1 MKNLLIRLSFVFAL
15 LAAGLTAFAQST
27 VRGTVKDAAGNG
39 VIGAS
44 VFVQGTQNGT
54 IVSPDGSYVLSNVK
68 VGDPIEFSCIG
79 YAAQIITWKGGPLNV
94 VLAEDAEMLEGTVV
108 TALGIRRDQKAV
120 GYAVTELKSD
130 QLNPN
135 LINPVSALQ
144 GKVAGVEINASDGGM
159 FGRNKIL
166 IRGASTLGKNNQPIF
181 VVDGI
186 ILDND
191 VVDPSAD
198 WDANNLDYGNQLKN
212 LNPDDFESVSILKG
226 AAATALYGSRGLN
239 GAIIITTKS
248 GRGSKGLGVSVTQT
262 FGFDKVTSGPD
273 FQNIFMDGYMS
284 GYGNYFNAP
293 TRWDAHHAQIW
304 ADGTDNVPSLLKIAR
319 DILGEMPGLS
329 YGNRFSDYK
338 EIEWYDGNKIPSKA
352 YENNF
357 VDAYNTGFNTNTNIT
372 VSGGNEKSSIYA
384 SISEKYSTGTLPNNS
399 FNRFSTLLK
408 ASHKL
413 NDAIEVEGSVSFTNS
428 EPRNAQPNIGEYFI
442 NGQWDRTYDAKYL
455 RDKYKGD
462 HGGLAQS
469 SYGDKW
475 GTIPGRSIW
484 WSIWENETL
493 QKETVIR
500 PNLKLTV
507 QLAPWLKWVT
517 DGSFN
522 YYYTRRESKQPD
534 SGYANSGGG
543 GYYGLS
549 QSSQEQ
555 TNLNTNFLFDF
566 QLNEDWQLG
575 GFLRAE
581 YFNNYVFA
589 TSAETNGGLVV
600 PNRYFL
606 GNSKNTIRG
615 GGSISGTK
623 TMMSVVAQATASYRD
638 LLFLELTGR
647 NDWTSALVYA
657 DGHGNYSYFYPSFSA
672 SWLLHETFSLP
683 KSISFWKL
691 RASIAQVGNDTNPYD
706 INSAYDVNNFN
717 NDNSSI
723 SRMVVPGTIYDQ
735 NLKPERKTSWEL
747 GTDYRMFNNRIGLDF
762 TFYKENTRDQIMS
775 VSLPGASGV
784 SRAYI
789 NAGNIQNQGI
799 ELALNTTPVETRN
812 FAWDLNFTW
821 TKNWSKIVEL
831 SDLVASYIKLQ
842 GDPDYGNYRI
852 GSVAKVGGTYGIL
865 MSDKMPKKDWVEVL
879 DENGE
884 PTGKWQGSKLPVL
897 INYYSNEGT
906 VRYQRNGQVEE
917 VGNSV
922 PDFLGS
928 VNTGIRFKRFQVRAS
943 FDARFGGYVAS
954 YPSHYGTA
962 YGYLAKSLVG
972 ADAEHGGITYTS
984 RWDGATYDDGVI
996 PDAVFLNGTAIP
1008 QPDGSSVV
1016 VGTDITG
1023 KVTPNGVTYREAF
1036 EAGAVDPSHQSSY
1049 MYRSNSWGQ
1058 GVINDNWFTKLNY
1071 ICFRDLSFAWTIP
1084 DKWANA
1090 IKCQAISLQ
1099 ANAHNLGYLL
1109 NTMPN
1114 HENPESVRG
1123 TAASEFRIRNMQGVT
1138 TYFTFTINAR
1148 F

>member
-1 MKNLLIRLSFVFAL
+1 MKNLFIRLSLVFAL
-15 LAAGLTAFAQST
+15 LAAGLTAYAQTT

-39 VIGAS
+39 VVGAS
-44 VFVQGTQNGT
+44 VFVQGTQNGA
-54 IVSPDGSYVLSNVK
+54 IVDMDGNYVLSNVK
-68 VGDPIEFSCIG
+68 VGDVLVVSCIG
-79 YAAQIITWKGGPLNV
+79 YATQNIPFTGGPVNV
-94 VLAEDAEMLEGTVV
+94 VLAEDSEMLEGTVV

-144 GKVAGVEINASDGGM
+144 GKVAGVEINQSDGGM

-262 FGFDKVTSGPD
+262 FGVDKVTSGPD
-273 FQNIFMDGYMS
+273 FQNVYGEGYFS
-284 GYGNYFNAP
+284 GYGQYQES
-293 TRWDAHHAQIW
+293 TQWDNHHMNIW
-304 ADGTDNVPSLLKIAR
+304 MDGTNDVFSMKKVY
-319 DILGEMPGLS
+319 DVYDVWGLS
-329 YGNRFSDYK
+329 FGLPFSAAEK
-338 EIEWYDGNKIPSKA
+338 MEWYDGSVVPYEPK
-352 YENNF
+352 ENNF
-357 VDAYNTGFNTNTNIT
+357 IDAYNLGFNTNTNLT

-408 ASHKL
+408 ATHKL
-413 NDAIEVEGSVSFTNS
+413 NDAIELEGSVNFTNS

-442 NGQWDRTYDAKYL
+442 DGTWDRTYDAKYF

-462 HGGLAQS
+462 HGGLAQT

-475 GTIPGRSIW
+475 GSIPNRGFW
-484 WSIWENETL
+484 WSVWENETR

-500 PNLKLTV
+500 PNLKITV

-522 YYYTRRESKQPD
+522 YYYTRKETKQPD

-543 GYYGLS
+543 GYYGLA
-549 QSSQEQ
+549 QSTQEQ
-555 TNLNTNFLFDF
+555 TNLNTNFIFDF
-566 QLNEDWQLG
+566 QANEDWQIG
-575 GFLRAE
+575 GFLRGE

-606 GNSKNTIRG
+606 DNSKNAIKG
-615 GGSISGTK
+615 SGSISGTK
-623 TMMSVVAQATASYRD
+623 TMLSVVAQATASYRD
-638 LLFLELTGR
+638 LLFLEVTGR

-657 DGHGNYSYFYPSFSA
+657 DGHGNYAYFYPSFSA
-672 SWLLHETFSLP
+672 SWLLHETFALP
-683 KSISFWKL
+683 KAISFWKL
-691 RASIAQVGNDTNPYD
+691 RASIAQVGNDTSPYN
-706 INSAYDVNNFN
+706 INSAYSVSNFN
-717 NDNSSI
+717 HESTAI
-723 SRMVVPGTIYDQ
+723 SRMTIPGTIYDQ
-735 NLKPERKTSWEL
+735 NLKPERKTSWEV
-747 GTDYRMFNNRIGLDF
+747 GTDFRVLNNRLGMDL

-784 SRAYI
+784 SSAYI
-789 NAGNIQNQGI
+789 NAGNIQNMGI
-799 ELALNTTPVETRN
+799 ELALNTTPIETRN

-821 TKNWSKIVEL
+821 TKNWSKIIEL

-865 MSDKMPKKDWVEVL
+865 MSDKMPKKDYTY
-879 DENGE
+879 DDNGNI
-884 PTGKWQGSKLPVL
+884 TSGSGLPVL
-897 INYYSNEGT
+897 TNWNTSQGT
-906 VRYQRNGQVEE
+906 VWYQRNGAVEE

-928 VNTGIRFKRFQVRAS
+928 MNTGIRFKRFQIRAS

-954 YPSHYGTA
+954 YASHYGTA

-972 ADAEHGGITYTS
+972 ADAAHGGLTYTS
-984 RWDGATYDDGVI
+984 RWDGITYDDGVI
-996 PDAVFLNGTAIP
+996 PEGVFLNGTAIP
-1008 QPDGSSVV
+1008 QPNGKDPIV
-1016 VGTDITG
+1016 VGTDIKGT
-1023 KVTPNGVTYREAF
+1023 VTPNGVTFREAY
-1036 EAGAVDPSHQSSY
+1036 EQGAVDPCHQSSY
-1049 MYRSNSWGQ
+1049 MYRTNSWGQ

-1071 ICFRDLSFAWTIP
+1071 IAFRDLSFAWAMP
-1084 DKWANA
+1084 EKWANA
-1090 IKCQAISLQ
+1090 VKCQGLTLQ
-1099 ANAHNLGYLL
+1099 ANAHNLGYIL

>member
-1 MKNLLIRLSFVFAL
+1 MKNLFIRLSLVLAL
-15 LAAGLTAFAQST
+15 LATGLTAFAQST

-39 VIGAS
+39 VVGAS
-44 VFVQGTQNGT
+44 VLVQGTQNGA
-54 IVSPDGSYVLSNVK
+54 IVDMDGSFALPGVKAGDVLV
-68 VGDPIEFSCIG
+68 VSCIG
-79 YAAQIITWKGGPLNV
+79 YAPQNITWTGGPVNV

-108 TALGIRRDQKAV
+108 TALGIRRDQKAL

-130 QLNPN
+130 ELNPN

-191 VVDPSAD
+191 TVDPSAD
-198 WDANNLDYGNQLKN
+198 WDASNLDYGNQLKN
-212 LNPDDFESVSILKG
+212 LNPDDFETVSILKG

-248 GRGSKGLGVSVTQT
+248 GRGSKGLGVSFTQT
-262 FGFDKVTSGPD
+262 LGFDKVTSGPE
-273 FQNIFMDGYMS
+273 FQNIFMDGYFS
-284 GYGNYFNAP
+284 GYGQYFDAP
-293 TRWDAHHAQIW
+293 TQWDAHHAQIW
-304 ADGTDNVPSLLKIAR
+304 AEGTTNVPSLLRIAR
-319 DILGEMPGLS
+319 DVLGEMPGLS
-329 YGNRFSDYK
+329 FGNRFSDY
-338 EIEWYDGNKIPSKA
+338 EQIEWYDGNLIPSKA
-352 YENNF
+352 KENNF

-372 VSGGNEKSSIYA
+372 LSGGNEKSSIYA
-384 SISEKYSTGTLPNNS
+384 SLSEKYSTGTLPNNS

-413 NDAIEVEGSVSFTNS
+413 NEAIEVEGSVSFTNS
-428 EPRNAQPNIGEYFI
+428 EPRNAQPNIGENFI
-442 NGQWDRTYDAKYL
+442 DGTWDRTYDAQYL

-462 HGGLAQS
+462 HGGIADS

-475 GTIPGRSIW
+475 GSIPGRGVW
-484 WSIWENETL
+484 WNIWENETR
-493 QKETVIR
+493 QKETVVR

-507 QLAPWLKWVT
+507 QFAPWLKWVT

-522 YYYTRRESKQPD
+522 YYYTRKETKRPD
-534 SGYANSGGG
+534 SGYANAGTN
-543 GYYGLS
+543 GYYGLANTT
-549 QSSQEQ
+549 QEQ
-555 TNLNTNFLFDF
+555 TNLNTNFIFDF
-566 QLNEDWQLG
+566 NLNEDWQLG
-575 GFLRAE
+575 GFLRGE
-581 YFNNYVFA
+581 YFNNYVFG

-600 PNRYFL
+600 PNRCFL
-606 GNSKNTIRG
+606 GNSKNTIKG
-615 GGSISGTK
+615 SGSISGTK
-623 TMMSVVAQATASYRD
+623 TMLSLVAQATASYRD

-672 SWLLHETFSLP
+672 SWLVHETFALP
-683 KSISFWKL
+683 KAISFWKL
-691 RASIAQVGNDTNPYD
+691 RASIAQVGNDTSPYD
-706 INSAYDVNNFN
+706 INTAYEVSNFVNNGTA
-717 NDNSSI
+717 I
-723 SRMVVPGTIYDQ
+723 SRMTYPGTIYDQ

-747 GTDYRMFNNRIGLDF
+747 GTDFRVLNNRIGMDL

-775 VSLPGASGV
+775 VSVPAASGV
-784 SRAYI
+784 SNVKI
-789 NAGNIQNQGI
+789 NAGNIQNMGI

-852 GSVAKVGGTYGIL
+852 GSVAKVGGSYGIL
-865 MSDKMPKKDWVEVL
+865 MSDKMPLKDYTY
-879 DENGE
+879 DEDGNI
-884 PTGKWQGSKLPVL
+884 TSGSGLPVL
-897 INYYSNEGT
+897 TNWQTGEGT
-906 VRYQRNGQVEE
+906 IRYQRNGKVEE
-917 VGNSV
+917 VGSSV

-928 VNTGIRFKRFQVRAS
+928 INTGIRFKRFTVRAS

-972 ADAEHGGITYTS
+972 ADAAHGGVTYTS
-984 RWDGATYDDGVI
+984 RWDGLTYDDGVI
-996 PDAVFLNGTAIP
+996 PDGVFLNGTALP
-1008 QPDGSSVV
+1008 QPGDKPAIV
-1016 VGTDITG
+1016 VGTDIKGST
-1023 KVTPNGVTYREAF
+1023 TPNGVTFREAY
-1036 EAGAVDPSHQSSY
+1036 EQGAVDPCHQSSY

-1071 ICFRDLSFAWTIP
+1071 IAFRDLSVAWAIP

-1090 IKCQAISLQ
+1090 VKCQGLTLQ

-1109 NTMPN
+1109 NSMPN
-1114 HENPESVRG
+1114 KENPESVRG
-1123 TAASEFRIRNMQGVT
+1123 TAAAEFRIRNLQGVT

>member
-1 MKNLLIRLSFVFAL
+1 MKNLFIRLSLVISL
-15 LAAGLTAFAQST
+15 LAAGLTAYAQTT

-44 VFVQGTQNGT
+44 VLVQGTQNGA
-54 IVSPDGSYVLSNVK
+54 IVNMDGSFALPGVK
-68 VGDPIEFSCIG
+68 VGDVLEISCIG
-79 YAAQIITWKGGPLNV
+79 YAPQTVTYTGGPVNV
-94 VLAEDAEMLEGTVV
+94 VLAEDSEMLEGTVV
-108 TALGIRRDQKAV
+108 TALGIRRDQKAI
-120 GYAVTELKSD
+120 GYAVTEIKSD

-198 WDANNLDYGNQLKN
+198 WDSNNLDYGNQLKN

-248 GRGSKGLGVSVTQT
+248 GKGSRGLGVSVTQT
-262 FGFDKVTSGPD
+262 LGFDKVTAGPT
-273 FQNIFMDGYMS
+273 FNNVFGEGLFS
-284 GYGNYFNAP
+284 GYGNYEECES
-293 TRWDAHHAQIW
+293 RWDTNHPNIW
-304 ADGTDNVPSLLKIAR
+304 MDGTTDVFSLKKVY
-319 DILGEMPGLS
+319 ES
-329 YGNRFSDYK
+329 YGTDGCSFGLPFSAVEK
-338 EIEWYDGNKIPSKA
+338 MEWYDGSVVP
-352 YENNF
+352 YEAKPNNF
-357 VDAYNTGFNTNTNIT
+357 VDAYNLGFNTNTNIT
-372 VSGGNEKSSIYA
+372 LSGGNEKSSIYA

-408 ASHKL
+408 ASHRL
-413 NDAIEVEGSVSFTNS
+413 NDAIEVEGSVNFTNS
-428 EPRNAQPNIGEYFI
+428 EPRNAQPNIGENFI
-442 NGQWDRTYDAKYL
+442 SGTWDRTYDAKYF

-462 HGGLAQS
+462 HGGIAS
-469 SYGDKW
+469 TSHGDEW
-475 GTIPGRSIW
+475 GAIPGKGTW
-484 WSIWENETL
+484 WSIWENETV
-493 QKETVIR
+493 QKETVVR

-522 YYYTRRESKQPD
+522 YYYTRRESKSPD
-534 SGYANSGGG
+534 SAYANAGGG
-543 GYYGLS
+543 GSYSLS
-549 QSSQEQ
+549 NATKEQ
-555 TNLNTNFLFDF
+555 TNLNTNFIWDF
-566 QLNEDWQLG
+566 NLNEDWQVG
-575 GFLRAE
+575 GFLRGE
-581 YFNNYVFA
+581 YFNNYEFA
-589 TSAETNGGLVV
+589 TSASTNGGLVV
-600 PNRYFL
+600 PNRYFM
-606 GNSKNTIRG
+606 GNSRNTVTG

-623 TMMSVVAQATASYRD
+623 TMMSIVGQLTASYRD
-638 LLFLELTGR
+638 LLFLEVTGR

-683 KSISFWKL
+683 KAISFFKL
-691 RASIAQVGNDTNPYD
+691 RASIAQVGNDTSPYT
-706 INSAYDVNNFN
+706 INTAYTVSQFN
-717 NDNSSI
+717 NNNNGTTYMTI
-723 SRMVVPGTIYDQ
+723 PGTVYDQ

-747 GTDYRMFNNRIGLDF
+747 GLDYRMFTNRIGLDF

-784 SRAYI
+784 SSAYI

-799 ELALNTTPVETRN
+799 ELALNTTPIETRN

-821 TKNWSKIVEL
+821 TKNWSKIIEL

-865 MSDKMPKKDWVEVL
+865 MSDKAPLKDYTY
-879 DENGE
+879 DEEGNI
-884 PTGKWQGSKLPVL
+884 TGGSGLPVL
-897 INYYSNEGT
+897 YNWQTNYGT
-906 VRYQRNGQVEE
+906 TLIRRNGKVEE

-928 VNTGIRFKRFQVRAS
+928 VNTGIRFKRLSIRAS

-962 YGYLAKSLVG
+962 YGYLATALKG
-972 ADAEHGGITYTS
+972 ADAAHGGVSYTS
-984 RWDGATYDDGVI
+984 RWDGLTYDDGII
-996 PDAVFLNGTAIP
+996 PEGIFPKGTSIP
-1008 QPDGSSVV
+1008 QPNGADPYV
-1016 VGTDITG
+1016 VGEGQFGTG
-1023 KVTPNGVTYREAF
+1023 ETFREVYENG
-1036 EAGAVDPSHQSSY
+1036 GVDPCHASSWTY
-1049 MYRSNSWGQ
+1049 YINSWGN
-1058 GVINDNWFTKLNY
+1058 GVINDNWYTKLNY
-1071 ICFRDLSFAWTIP
+1071 ICFRDLSVSYAIP
-1084 DKWANA
+1084 DSWARA
-1090 IKCQAISLQ
+1090 VKCQGVTLQ

-1114 HENPESVRG
+1114 KENPESVRG
-1123 TAASEFRIRNMQGVT
+1123 TAASEFRVRNMQGVT
-1138 TYFTFTINAR
+1138 TYFTFTINAK

>member
-1 MKNLLIRLSFVFAL
+1 MKNLFIKVAMTVAL
-15 LAAGLTAFAQST
+15 LAAGLTAYAQST
-27 VRGTVKDAAGNG
+27 VTGTVKDAAGEG
-39 VIGAS
+39 IVGAN
-44 VFVQGTQNGT
+44 VFVQGTNNGT
-54 IVSPDGSYVLSNVK
+54 VADVDGSFTLNNVRT
-68 VGDPIEFSCIG
+68 GASIEISCIG
-79 YAAQIITWKGGPLNV
+79 YSSQVVVYNGQPIHV
-94 VLAEDAEMLEGTVV
+94 VLEEDSTMLEGTVV
-108 TALGIRRDQKAV
+108 TALGIKRSTKAL
-120 GYAVTELKSD
+120 GYAMTELKSD
-130 QLNPN
+130 ELNAN

-144 GKVAGVEINASDGGM
+144 GKVAGVEINQSDGGM

-191 VVDPSAD
+191 IVDPSAD

-248 GRGSKGLGVSVTQT
+248 GKGSKGLGVSLTQT

-273 FQNIFMDGYMS
+273 FQNVFGEGYFS
-284 GYGNYFNAP
+284 GYGTYQE
-293 TRWDAHHAQIW
+293 TTQWDNHHMNIW
-304 ADGTDNVPSLLKIAR
+304 MDGTTDVFSLKKVY
-319 DILGEMPGLS
+319 DVYGVYDLS
-329 YGNRFSDYK
+329 YGLPFSAAEK
-338 EIEWYDGNKIPSKA
+338 MEWYDGSIRPYEA
-352 YENNF
+352 YKNNF
-357 VDAYNTGFNTNTNIT
+357 VDAYNVGFNTNTNLT
-372 VSGGNEKSSIYA
+372 VSGGNDKSSIYA

-413 NDAIEVEGSVSFTNS
+413 NKAIELEGSVNFTIS
-428 EPRNAQPNIGEYFI
+428 EPRNAQPNIGESFTD
-442 NGQWDRTYDAKYL
+442 GTWGRTYDAKYL

-462 HGGLAQS
+462 HGGLAS
-469 SYGDKW
+469 TDYGDKW
-475 GTIPGRSIW
+475 GSIPGRGIW

-493 QKETVIR
+493 QKETVVR

-507 QLAPWLKWVT
+507 QFTPWLKWVT

-522 YYYTRRESKQPD
+522 YYFTRKETKQPD

-549 QSSQEQ
+549 QSTNEQ
-555 TNLNTNFLFDF
+555 TNLNTNLIFDYK
-566 QLNEDWQLG
+566 LNEDWQLG
-575 GFLRAE
+575 GFLRGE

-589 TSAETNGGLVV
+589 TAAETNGGLVV

-606 GNSKNTIRG
+606 DNSKNAIKG
-615 GGSISGTK
+615 SGSISGTK
-623 TMMSVVAQATASYRD
+623 TMLSLVAQATASYKD
-638 LLFLELTGR
+638 LLFLEVTGR

-672 SWLLHETFSLP
+672 SWLVHETFQLP
-683 KSISFWKL
+683 EFISFWKL
-691 RASIAQVGNDTNPYD
+691 RASIAQVGNDTEPYN
-706 INSAYDVNNFN
+706 INSAYSVSNFN
-717 NDNSSI
+717 NNNSAI
-723 SRMVVPGTIYDQ
+723 SRMTLPGTIYDQ
-735 NLKPERKTSWEL
+735 NLKPERKTSWEI
-747 GTDYRMFNNRIGLDF
+747 GTDFRVFNGRIGLDA
-762 TFYKENTRDQIMS
+762 TFYKENTRNQIMS
-775 VSLPGASGV
+775 VSLPSASGV
-784 SRAYI
+784 SNAYI
-789 NAGNIQNQGI
+789 NAGNIQNSGI
-799 ELALNTTPVETRN
+799 ELALNTTPVETRD
-812 FAWDLNFTW
+812 FSWDVNFTW

-865 MSDKMPKKDWVEVL
+865 MSDKMPLKDYTY
-879 DENGE
+879 DEDGNI
-884 PTGKWQGSKLPVL
+884 TSGSGLPVL
-897 INYYSNEGT
+897 TNWNKSQGT
-906 VRYQRNGQVEE
+906 CWYERNGKVEE
-917 VGNSV
+917 IGNSV

-928 VNTGIRFKRFQVRAS
+928 INTGIRYKRFTLRAS

-972 ADAEHGGITYTS
+972 ADAAHGGVKYTS
-984 RWDGATYDDGVI
+984 RWDGIEYEDGVI
-996 PDAVFLNGTAIP
+996 PEGIFRNGTALP
-1008 QPDGSSVV
+1008 QPDGSTIV

-1023 KVTPNGVTYREAF
+1023 KVTPNGVTFQEAY
-1036 EAGAVDPSHQSSY
+1036 EQGAVDPCHQSSY
-1049 MYRSNSWGQ
+1049 MYRANSWGQ
-1058 GVINDNWFTKLNY
+1058 GVINDNWFVKLNY
-1071 ICFRDLSFAWTIP
+1071 ICFRDLSAAWAIP

-1090 IKCQAISLQ
+1090 IKCQGITLQ
-1099 ANAHNLGYLL
+1099 ANAHNLGYIL

-1123 TAASEFRIRNMQGVT
+1123 TAASEFRVRNLQGVT

>member
-1 MKNLLIRLSFVFAL
+1 MKNLFIRLSLVFAL
-15 LAAGLTAFAQST
+15 LAAGLTAYAQTT

-39 VIGAS
+39 VVGAS
-44 VFVQGTQNGT
+44 VFVQGTQNGA
-54 IVSPDGSYVLSNVK
+54 IVDMDGNYVLSNVK
-68 VGDPIEFSCIG
+68 VGDVLVVSCIG
-79 YAAQIITWKGGPLNV
+79 YATQNIPFTGGPVNV
-94 VLAEDAEMLEGTVV
+94 VLAEDSEMLEGTVV

-144 GKVAGVEINASDGGM
+144 GKVAGVEINQSDGGM

-262 FGFDKVTSGPD
+262 FGVDKVTSGPD
-273 FQNIFMDGYMS
+273 FQNVYGEGYFS
-284 GYGNYFNAP
+284 GYGQYQES
-293 TRWDAHHAQIW
+293 TQWDNHHMNIW
-304 ADGTDNVPSLLKIAR
+304 MDGTSDVFSMKKVY
-319 DILGEMPGLS
+319 DVYEVYGLS
-329 YGNRFSDYK
+329 FGLPFSAAEK
-338 EIEWYDGNKIPSKA
+338 MEWYDGSVVPYEPK
-352 YENNF
+352 ENNF
-357 VDAYNTGFNTNTNIT
+357 IDAYNLGFNTNTNLT

-408 ASHKL
+408 ATHKL
-413 NDAIEVEGSVSFTNS
+413 NDAIELEGSVNFTNS

-442 NGQWDRTYDAKYL
+442 DGTWDRTYNAKFF

-462 HGGLAQS
+462 HGGLAQT

-475 GTIPGRSIW
+475 GSIPNRGFW
-484 WSIWENETL
+484 WSVWENETR

-500 PNLKLTV
+500 PNLKITV

-522 YYYTRRESKQPD
+522 YYYTRKETKQPD

-543 GYYGLS
+543 GYYGLA
-549 QSSQEQ
+549 QSTQEQ
-555 TNLNTNFLFDF
+555 TNLNTNFIFDF
-566 QLNEDWQLG
+566 QANEDWQIG
-575 GFLRAE
+575 GFLRGE

-606 GNSKNTIRG
+606 DNSKNAIKG
-615 GGSISGTK
+615 SGSISGTK
-623 TMMSVVAQATASYRD
+623 TMLSVVAQATASYRD
-638 LLFLELTGR
+638 LLFLEVTGR

-657 DGHGNYSYFYPSFSA
+657 DGHGNYAYFYPSFSA
-672 SWLLHETFSLP
+672 SWLLHETFALP
-683 KSISFWKL
+683 KAISFWKL
-691 RASIAQVGNDTNPYD
+691 RASIAQVGNDTSPYN
-706 INSAYDVNNFN
+706 INSAYSVSNFN
-717 NDNSSI
+717 HESTAI
-723 SRMVVPGTIYDQ
+723 SRMTIPGTIYDQ

-747 GTDYRMFNNRIGLDF
+747 GTDFRMFKGRLGLDF

-775 VSLPGASGV
+775 VAVPAASGASNV
-784 SRAYI
+784 KI
-789 NAGNIQNQGI
+789 NAGNIQNMGF
-799 ELALNTTPVETRN
+799 EVALNTTPVETRD

-821 TKNWSKIVEL
+821 TKNWSKIIEL

-865 MSDKMPKKDWVEVL
+865 MSDKMPKKDYTY
-879 DENGE
+879 DDNGNI
-884 PTGKWQGSKLPVL
+884 TSGSGLPVL
-897 INYYSNEGT
+897 TNWNTSQGT
-906 VRYQRNGQVEE
+906 VWYQRNGAVEE

-928 VNTGIRFKRFQVRAS
+928 MNTGIRFKRFQIRAS

-954 YPSHYGTA
+954 YASHYGTA

-972 ADAEHGGITYTS
+972 ADAAHGGLTYTS
-984 RWDGATYDDGVI
+984 RWDGITYDDGVI
-996 PDAVFLNGTAIP
+996 PEGVFLNGTAIP
-1008 QPDGSSVV
+1008 QPNGKDPIV
-1016 VGTDITG
+1016 VGTDIKGT
-1023 KVTPNGVTYREAF
+1023 VTPNGVTFREAY
-1036 EAGAVDPSHQSSY
+1036 EQGAVDPCHQSSY
-1049 MYRSNSWGQ
+1049 MYRANSWGQ

-1071 ICFRDLSFAWTIP
+1071 IAFRDLSFAWAMP
-1084 DKWANA
+1084 EKWANA
-1090 IKCQAISLQ
+1090 VKCQGLTLQ
-1099 ANAHNLGYLL
+1099 ANAHNLGYIL